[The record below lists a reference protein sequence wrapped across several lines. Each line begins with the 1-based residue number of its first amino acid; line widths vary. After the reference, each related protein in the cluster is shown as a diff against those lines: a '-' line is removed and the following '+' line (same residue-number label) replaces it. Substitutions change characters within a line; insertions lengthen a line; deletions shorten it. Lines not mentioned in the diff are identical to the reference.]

1 MLLGTSAKNSL
12 GSSKKIEKKPK
23 LPISNMKRKAALIE
37 QVSKKS
43 QQTNQSTI
51 IIHQSKISPDV
62 YIYIHLRIHFFF
74 VHKGLDTLAPKGV
87 VGQPGGWFTVAPRN
101 YDALGI
107 PVESPRCCLW
117 SPHPAGI
124 GRYFLFGGDTP
135 DLICILCGIHLHI
148 IYLCTKICVIKILH
162 YHEQYIAIMITTIT
176 TIIMSS
182 SSRHHHHLP
191 SISNINPLP
200 FQWCYPGTRSHC
212 IVAPVPADS

>member
-1 MLLGTSAKNSL
+1 M
-12 GSSKKIEKKPK
+12 
-23 LPISNMKRKAALIE
+23 
-37 QVSKKS
+37 
-43 QQTNQSTI
+43 
-51 IIHQSKISPDV
+51 
-62 YIYIHLRIHFFF
+62 RIHFFF

-124 GRYFLFGGDTP
+124 GRYFLFGGIH
-135 DLICILCGIHLHI
+135 LIVFCILCGIHLHI
-148 IYLCTKICVIKILH
+148 IYLCIKICVIKILH
-162 YHEQYIAIMITTIT
+162 YHVQYIAIMIT

-212 IVAPVPADS
+212 IVGPVPADS